1 MEIKPLAEST
11 ALEWF
16 YFADADLDSA
26 LILNDAYHKHHAI
39 ICYHC
44 QQAVEKYLKAF
55 LCYNGMIPPK
65 IHVLE
70 TLCAL
75 CSEFDVSFN
84 DIAKDCAYLSP
95 FAVHARYP
103 LELEITNVNTARS
116 LEIAQKI
123 KGFPLLANLKA
134 KLLNEAGSSE

>member
-1 MEIKPLAEST
+1 MEIDT
-11 ALEWF
+11 TLEWF
-16 YFADADLDSA
+16 FFADADFDSA
-26 LILNDAYHKHHAI
+26 QILNNAYCKHSEI

-55 LCYNGMIPPK
+55 LCYKGVIPPK

-75 CSEFDVSFN
+75 CSDFDSSFN

-103 LELEITNVNTARS
+103 LEMEITDINTLKS
-116 LEIAQKI
+116 LEIVQKI
-123 KGFPLLANLKA
+123 KDFTPIAGLKT
-134 KLLNEAGSSE
+134 KLLHEKGE

>member
-1 MEIKPLAEST
+1 MEIDT
-11 ALEWF
+11 TLEWF
-16 YFADADLDSA
+16 FFADADFDSA
-26 LILNDAYHKHHAI
+26 QILNNAYRKHSEI
-39 ICYHC
+39 ICFHC

-55 LCYNGMIPPK
+55 LCYNGVITPK

-75 CSEFDVSFN
+75 CSEFDSSFN

-103 LELEITNVNTARS
+103 LELEINDVNMTKS

-123 KGFPLLANLKA
+123 KDFTPIAGLKA
-134 KLLNEAGSSE
+134 KLLNEKENNNV

>member
-1 MEIKPLAEST
+1 MESKMMFAST

-26 LILNDAYHKHHAI
+26 FILKNAHRKHDAI

-55 LCYNGMIPPK
+55 LCYNGLIPPK

-75 CSEFDVSFN
+75 CSEFDASFN
-84 DIAKDCAYLSP
+84 EIAKECAYLSP

-103 LELEITNVNTARS
+103 LEMEITNANTVKS
-116 LEIAQKI
+116 LEIVQKI
-123 KGFPLLANLKA
+123 RDFPVLAGLRTRLIK
-134 KLLNEAGSSE
+134 EANA

>member
-1 MEIKPLAEST
+1 MEIET
-11 ALEWF
+11 TLEWF
-16 YFADADLDSA
+16 YFADADFDSA
-26 LILNDAYHKHHAI
+26 QILNDAYRKHGEI

-55 LCYNGMIPPK
+55 LCYSGIIPPK

-75 CSEFDVSFN
+75 CSDFDSSFN
-84 DIAKDCAYLSP
+84 NIARDCAYLSP

-103 LELEITNVNTARS
+103 LEMEITNVNIVKS
-116 LEIAQKI
+116 LEIAQKVKDFTPI
-123 KGFPLLANLKA
+123 VELKA
-134 KLLNEAGSSE
+134 KLINEKGENNV